1 MKKSIPRRLQFLL
14 RHFPQLAQQ
23 PVLDVGCGD
32 GQHLKHFGPGSVGL
46 DGRIGQS
53 TAERRYL
60 QWSFE
65 DDVLGALRT
74 AGLSQFGLI
83 WCNDVL
89 EHHTSPHMLLLN
101 LRRALRDDGLIFLGV
116 PLVNMFGR
124 LPGLRGNA
132 VLNFFRG
139 YQSQDHV
146 NFYRFSTLL
155 PTVHFAGFEPV
166 AWYSPFLPWRRP
178 PMFGFEPATVL
189 ALSKKPQFNYGPKA
203 YKVLDSEGRLRWKSL
218 SSYSTDQVPR

>member
-1 MKKSIPRRLQFLL
+1 MKTSLPRRLSFLF
-14 RHFPQLAQQ
+14 RHFPQLIQQ

-32 GQHLKHFGPGSVGL
+32 GQHLRHFGPGSVGL
-46 DGRIGQS
+46 DGRVGESSADRQ
-53 TAERRYL
+53 YV
-60 QWSFE
+60 QWNFE
-65 DDVLGALRT
+65 DDVLDVLRA

-89 EHHTSPHMLLLN
+89 EHHPSPHMLLLS
-101 LRRALRDDGLIFLGV
+101 LRRALRDDGLLFLGV
-116 PLVNMFGR
+116 PLVNWFGR
-124 LPGLRGNA
+124 LPVLRGNG

-155 PTVHFAGFEPV
+155 PTAGFAGLEPV
-166 AWYSPFLPWRRP
+166 AWYSPFFPWRRP
-178 PMFGFEPATVL
+178 PMFGIEPVTVL
-189 ALSKKPQFNYGPKA
+189 VLSKMPQFNYGPKA

-218 SSYSTDQVPR
+218 ASYSADQLPK